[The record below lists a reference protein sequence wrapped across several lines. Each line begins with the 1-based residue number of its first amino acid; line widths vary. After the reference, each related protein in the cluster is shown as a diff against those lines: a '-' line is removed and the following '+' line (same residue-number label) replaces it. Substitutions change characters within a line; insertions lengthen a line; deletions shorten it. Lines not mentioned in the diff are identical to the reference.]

1 MRAVAAIAFALVL
14 LPYPSDAECPADVK
28 FCVKTQGELGF
39 SEGADF
45 YKVGGKISDFLST
58 FGPAERKQRD
68 ALDRGYLANCTEYY
82 YVNDG
87 LVVTVNKEGRIIGFI
102 FYTLAS
108 NDLRAASVSADKGI
122 AAGASVREIIKL
134 YGPPFKRK
142 DFLLGYMEI
151 NYKFG
156 ELVLSFGFREGLLKS
171 ISIHSGYLPY
181 LRD

>member
-1 MRAVAAIAFALVL
+1 MRTIAAIALIVVL
-14 LPYPSDAECPADVK
+14 LPHRLNADRPTDVK

-45 YKVGGKISDFLST
+45 YKVGGKISDFLSA

-68 ALDRGYLANCTEYY
+68 TSGRGYLANCTVYS

-87 LVVTVNKEGRIIGFI
+87 LMVNVNKDGRVIGFI
-102 FYTLAS
+102 FYVLPS
-108 NDLRAASVSADKGI
+108 NDLRAASVATDKGV

-134 YGPPFKRK
+134 YGAPFKRK
-142 DFLLGYMEI
+142 DFFGYMDVY
-151 NYKFG
+151 YKFG
-156 ELVLSFGFREGLLKS
+156 ELVLSFDFREGLLKS
-171 ISIHSGYLPY
+171 ISIDSGYLSY